1 MWFIHNVI
9 TLSCTNFFFCC
20 QHNRLRKQEVLT
32 KKMKMLNTGQKVAK
46 KMQMKNMVIRLMQR
60 VEMVNSI

>member
-1 MWFIHNVI
+1 M
-9 TLSCTNFFFCC
+9 
-20 QHNRLRKQEVLT
+20 KM
-32 KKMKMLNTGQKVAK
+32 MKMLNTGQKVAK